1 MLNVSRSLERDR
13 FLANTL
19 TTRGK
24 RAIHPSSEGIKCA
37 EDSVEQHKKSHR
49 IFFVTAVALLFC
61 SMISTSSLLF
71 LFVTVVL
78 LPTTGAFVTPRH
90 ASSKTQRYYH
100 ALQTHSEKEFDLN
113 VAIVGAGPSGLLL
126 AHKLLQSN
134 IPVANIDVFESRS
147 DPRDIKKQQGSRAYA
162 LGLGIRGRSAIR
174 TVDEELWAAV
184 KKRGFECERFRLHFT
199 QKLNV
204 KLRDREEGV
213 EPSVLIYQTDLCS
226 GLLDELEIRSS
237 ESSKCTVKVHYDTFI
252 KQVDLANAILETN
265 EHKKGSYDLIVG
277 CDGAN
282 SIVRGALEKYSP
294 PNTFQFTQRRLLPGC
309 FKVCRLTSMP
319 PLLDQNSVAL
329 ILPESKALGVTAFV
343 EPTVSG
349 GCCILFAGKLS
360 DNSQLDA
367 PDASKS
373 EEGEEQ
379 AGINLNSLLFPDPNL
394 SDRDIHSDAGLTKE
408 MILAQFPLLEGTP
421 GMEDAVQQLLN
432 QRTSVADSVKCNIYN
447 SPSSIT
453 PTALCGDAAHATGG
467 VSGQGCNSALIDAAV
482 LVDCLIE
489 NYQPR
494 TNVENIVGTKKAMLH
509 QSLQSYSNKQV
520 PEGLALYDLSFGN
533 DGKTLPIF
541 RNIRAML
548 SNVID
553 TIFGGRFAIGKKP
566 LQTLLASSLDSFTDI
581 RRDRQKYFV
590 EEFPTDEEF
599 DRQLRSVYDA

>member
-1 MLNVSRSLERDR
+1 MNS
-13 FLANTL
+13 
-19 TTRGK
+19 
-24 RAIHPSSEGIKCA
+24 
-37 EDSVEQHKKSHR
+37 
-49 IFFVTAVALLFC
+49 
-61 SMISTSSLLF
+61 STSFLLF
-71 LFVTVVL
+71 LSVTSIL
-78 LPTTGAFVTPRH
+78 LPTTGAFVTPQH
-90 ASSKTQRYYH
+90 ASSKTQQYYH
-100 ALQTHSEKEFDLN
+100 ALQAHSDKEWDLN

-134 IPVANIDVFESRS
+134 IPVSNIDVFESRS
-147 DPRDIKKQQGSRAYA
+147 DPRDLKKQQGSRAYA

-174 TVDEELWAAV
+174 TVDEELWTAV

-226 GLLDELEIRSS
+226 GLLDELELRSS
-237 ESSKCTVKVHYDTFI
+237 ESSKCTVKVHYEKFI
-252 KQVDLANAILETN
+252 KQVDLANAIITN
-265 EHKKGSYDLIVG
+265 EQKKGPYDLIVG

-294 PNTFQFTQRRLLPGC
+294 PNTFQFTQRKLLPGC

-329 ILPESKALGVTAFV
+329 LLPESKALGVTAFV
-343 EPTVSG
+343 VPTVNG

-360 DNSQLDA
+360 DSS
-367 PDASKS
+367 SKS
-373 EEGEEQ
+373 EQEE
-379 AGINLNSLLFPDPNL
+379 AEANLNSLLFPDPNL

-408 MILAQFPLLEGTP
+408 MIFAQFPLLEGAP
-421 GMEDAVQQLLN
+421 GMDDAVQQLLN

-447 SPSSIT
+447 SPSTIT

-494 TNVENIVGTKKAMLH
+494 TNDDNIAVTKKAMLH

-548 SNVID
+548 SNLID

-581 RRDRQKYFV
+581 RRERQKYFL

-599 DRQLRSVYDA
+599 DRQLESVYDG

>member
-1 MLNVSRSLERDR
+1 
-13 FLANTL
+13 
-19 TTRGK
+19 
-24 RAIHPSSEGIKCA
+24 
-37 EDSVEQHKKSHR
+37 
-49 IFFVTAVALLFC
+49 
-61 SMISTSSLLF
+61 MISTSLLLQF

-78 LPTTGAFVTPRH
+78 FPTTGAFLTPQH
-90 ASSKTQRYYH
+90 SSKTRQYH
-100 ALQTHSEKEFDLN
+100 AALQAHSEKEWDLN

-134 IPVANIDVFESRS
+134 VPLTNIDVFESRS
-147 DPRDIKKQQGSRAYA
+147 DPRDLKNQQGRGAYA

-174 TVDEELWAAV
+174 TVDEELWQAV

-199 QKLNV
+199 PKFNV

-226 GLLDELEIRSS
+226 GLLDELELRSS
-237 ESSKCTVKVHYDTFI
+237 ESSKCTVKVHYETFI
-252 KQVDLANAILETN
+252 KHVDLANAIMETE
-265 EHKKGSYDLIVG
+265 EHSKGPYDIIVG

-282 SIVRGALEKYSP
+282 SIVRGALDKYSP

-309 FKVCRLTSMP
+309 FKVARCEKMP

-329 ILPESKALGVTAFV
+329 LLPESKALGVTAFV
-343 EPTVSG
+343 EPTVNG

-360 DNSQLDA
+360 GDSSPPDT

-379 AGINLNSLLFPDPNL
+379 AEAEVNLNSLLFPDPNVIGTD
-394 SDRDIHSDAGLTKE
+394 SRSDAELTTE
-408 MILAQFPLLEGTP
+408 MIFEQFPLLEGTP
-421 GMEDAVQQLLN
+421 GMDDAVEQLRN
-432 QRTSVADSVKCNIYN
+432 QRTSIADSVKCNTYN
-447 SPSSIT
+447 APSKIT
-453 PTALCGDAAHATGG
+453 PTAICGAAHATGG

-482 LVDCLIE
+482 LVDCLNE
-489 NYQPR
+489 CYQPPS
-494 TNVENIVGTKKAMLH
+494 NDDENSIAVTKKVLLH

-520 PEGLALYDLSFGN
+520 PQGLALYDLSFGN

-553 TIFGGRFAIGKKP
+553 TLFGGRFSIGKKP

-581 RRDRQKYFV
+581 RRDRQKYYV

-599 DRQLRSVYDA
+599 DRQLRSVYDV